1 MHAAAGSGFSVF
13 GAAAYWLSVRRTS
26 GSPADMTELVK
37 VPSISVTFK
46 TPGDHMNSE
55 KTTII
60 LIHGL
65 WMTPRSWEG
74 WIDRYQRAGYTVLA
88 PSWPKGLRMKT
99 VVDHYERII
108 RNLDTSPILMG
119 HSLGG
124 IVVQMLV
131 DRGLGS
137 AAVPIAPGQP
147 AGVPV
152 LPFSTVRAAFS
163 VLGNPFT
170 FNGAPPLSPS
180 QFNYAFTNQLDAVTS
195 KRVYDRFCIPAAAR
209 VLWDA
214 ALSVFN
220 PYGATRVSY
229 RDDRAPMLFIAGTKD
244 HVVPTRTAKATVRK
258 YQRKSKAVTEYRE
271 YAGR

>member
-1 MHAAAGSGFSVF
+1 
-13 GAAAYWLSVRRTS
+13 
-26 GSPADMTELVK
+26 MTEPVK

-46 TPGDHMNSE
+46 TLGDHMNSE

-88 PSWPKGLRMKT
+88 PSWPGLEGEVEAIRLDPSRLKGLRMKT

-131 DRGLGS
+131 DRGLWKL
-137 AAVPIAPGQP
+137 AVEMRGESGFA
-147 AGVPV
+147 PV
-152 LPFSTVRAAFS
+152 LESHRITVRTVQVGGS
-163 VLGNPFT
+163 NPDVDT
-170 FNGAPPLSPS
+170 PDDLARLE
-180 QFNYAFTNQLDAVTS
+180 DTS
-195 KRVYDRFCIPAAAR
+195 T
-209 VLWDA
+209 
-214 ALSVFN
+214 
-220 PYGATRVSY
+220 AT
-229 RDDRAPMLFIAGTKD
+229 AG
-244 HVVPTRTAKATVRK
+244 
-258 YQRKSKAVTEYRE
+258 
-271 YAGR
+271 